1 MKIINLIEDT
11 KGAGVCVPAH
21 GLSFYIETDAHK
33 LLVDLGPSEET
44 LNNAEKLGIDIAG
57 VDTVVL
63 SHGHYDHSGGIM
75 PFVRRNNTAKIYM
88 QRTAVGDFWS
98 DDGETAGGERYRYI
112 GIDGGIAKLPQVVF
126 VDGDCRIDDELE
138 LFTVK
143 HANHPIPSANKTL
156 LVKSG
161 GRLMQDSFDHEHY
174 LVIRDGDRRI
184 LVSGCAH
191 KGMLNIME
199 AFAVRYKTAPDMVIS
214 GFHLMK
220 KGEYTEEE
228 RREIADMAGKLKEYP
243 TEYVTCHCTGIKAYE
258 IMKGVI
264 GEKLKVVHSGDCI
277 LSGDERHL

>member
-21 GLSFYIETDAHK
+21 GLSFYIETRAHK

-44 LNNAEKLGIDIAG
+44 LSNAEKLGIDIAG

-63 SHGHYDHSGGIM
+63 SHGHYDHSGGVM

-98 DDGETAGGERYRYI
+98 DDGETSGGERYRYI

-161 GRLMQDSFDHEHY
+161 GRLMRDSFDHEHY
-174 LVIRDGDRRI
+174 LAVRDGDRRI

-199 AFAVRYKTAPDMVIS
+199 AFAGRYKTAPDMVIS

-228 RREIADMAGKLKEYP
+228 RREIADMAEKLKEYP

-258 IMKGVI
+258 IMKGVM